1 MYSLN
6 APWRNYCEHWL
17 EDMCWISRAFFV
29 SSAFSPSLWFQCR
42 WWPGWAKP
50 WLYREVTPWPKLL
63 TSFFLTAEIVCTG
76 VFSILKDENRNHSS
90 ARPMR
95 LQHSQRFAWKYGS
108 MHDTGQ
114 TSDPARLLRVPVA
127 SWELERVQICPAV
140 KSPTQWRNIC
150 SDVTFGQRRSKVTG
164 WAVGLLAKTLWQ
176 DVTTDNTEKIE
187 RWRPCLPARR
197 PTGQSCI
204 SDSRGLESE
213 MGQRVSGKYFFELV
227 LVSQIS
233 LRGLDKISAWK
244 LKQDTRESLCRRQI
258 KTKHFYCG
266 T

>member
-1 MYSLN
+1 MY
-6 APWRNYCEHWL
+6 
-17 EDMCWISRAFFV
+17 WISRAFFV
-29 SSAFSPSLWFQCR
+29 SSAFSPSLCFQCR

-150 SDVTFGQRRSKVTG
+150 SDVTFGQRRSEVTG

-244 LKQDTRESLCRRQI
+244 LKQDTRESLCRRRI